1 MTISSRKDD
10 KSRVVEQRWLSASF
24 LYRLYFTTDQL
35 PCCCH
40 LFRTISIC
48 LQPAFWFYIIITAL
62 EIGWVSNI
70 CETGLHVCFTT
81 FVIRVPKVYTRSAVL
96 WLMDLRVN
104 LILTAF
110 DYFASGQF
118 DLSVNLPSFRLLSC
132 HFYFF
137 PFHKQ
142 ILKT

>member
-1 MTISSRKDD
+1 M
-10 KSRVVEQRWLSASF
+10 
-24 LYRLYFTTDQL
+24 
-35 PCCCH
+35 
-40 LFRTISIC
+40 
-48 LQPAFWFYIIITAL
+48 
-62 EIGWVSNI
+62 
-70 CETGLHVCFTT
+70 CFTT

-96 WLMDLRVN
+96 WLMGLRVN

-137 PFHKQ
+137 PFHKTNSEDLEE
-142 ILKT
+142 LKGQLAQQLQ